1 MQAHQHEQNC
11 LQIDPAMNR
20 TIYSTPKL
28 SWASDHERKFNFGRT
43 SKSQWINQNQIRM
56 MQAHQHEQNCL
67 QIDPA
72 MNRTI
77 YSTPKLSWASDH
89 ERKFNL
95 HKVLQL
101 NFFFSSTGRRPPD
114 RTGLSE
120 SEVTRLFNSNHEI
133 FQWML
138 ARYRFSNSRC
148 ALSDSSHLHLKPH
161 VRFFTRDWFFSLMQ
175 HALLSAS

>member
-1 MQAHQHEQNC
+1 MNPRVLRYRVQPYRWPRTYDRIQHSNRPDLQKKQRKTKSQLINQNQIRRMQAHQHEQNC
-11 LQIDPAMNR
+11 LQIDPAMN
-20 TIYSTPKL
+20 
-28 SWASDHERKFNFGRT
+28 
-43 SKSQWINQNQIRM
+43 Q
-56 MQAHQHEQNCL
+56 
-67 QIDPA
+67 
-72 MNRTI
+72 TI

-120 SEVTRLFNSNHEI
+120 SEVTRLFNLDQEI

-138 ARYRFSNSRC
+138 ARYCFSNSRC
-148 ALSDSSHLHLKPH
+148 ALSDSSYLHLKRH
-161 VRFFTRDWFFSLMQ
+161 VLFFTRDWFFSLMQ
-175 HALLSAS
+175 HALLSDF

>member
-1 MQAHQHEQNC
+1 MQAHHWHQHEQNC

-56 MQAHQHEQNCL
+56 MQAHQHEQNCI

-72 MNRTI
+72 MNQTI
-77 YSTPKLSWASDH
+77 YSTPKLSWAWDH

-101 NFFFSSTGRRPPD
+101 NFFSFQNRPEATGQDRAVRIWSDTAFQFKPGDIPMNVSS
-114 RTGLSE
+114 
-120 SEVTRLFNSNHEI
+120 VLF
-133 FQWML
+133 L
-138 ARYRFSNSRC
+138 
-148 ALSDSSHLHLKPH
+148 
-161 VRFFTRDWFFSLMQ
+161 
-175 HALLSAS
+175 

>member
-1 MQAHQHEQNC
+1 
-11 LQIDPAMNR
+11 
-20 TIYSTPKL
+20 
-28 SWASDHERKFNFGRT
+28 
-43 SKSQWINQNQIRM
+43 

-120 SEVTRLFNSNHEI
+120 SEVTRLFNSNQEI

-161 VRFFTRDWFFSLMQ
+161 VRFFTRDWFFSCIHLPD
-175 HALLSAS
+175 AAPWNVCIDAACFTFCFLIKVSPASSIVDWLGWYWINWDW